1 MCKLIL
7 RNIPTGESKEDVRNG
22 ISQMKSWPKIVG
34 LYRDDQENWI
44 VSFGTEDET
53 TNVMK
58 EIAQPGLRWDFGVT
72 AKSGAAKSGVMATA
86 LNFAIGRNTR
96 VHGKLAGLLPPP
108 ASLLHHSFTPSLSP
122 YTLSFPSSAP
132 FRFSPFS
139 LTLLA
144 HSSLNLL
151 LSLPLCHPFR

>member
-7 RNIPTGESKEDVRNG
+7 RNIPTDVSKEDVRNR
-22 ISQMKSWPKIVG
+22 ISQIQSSPKIVG
-34 LYRDDQENWI
+34 LYRDDQENWV

-53 TNVMK
+53 TNAMK
-58 EIAQPGLRWDFGVT
+58 EIAQP
-72 AKSGAAKSGVMATA
+72 AKSGAAKSGVMETA